1 MFMFVLN
8 SRLAADTFLVCDLKI
23 SRLLLMNDANYFWFI
38 LVPRKADLVELTD
51 LSFEEQIEVLRE
63 INLVA
68 KILKTDFA
76 AEKLNIAALGNVVK
90 QLHIHVIGR
99 FENDA
104 AFPKPV
110 WGASPAKAYEEK
122 AALELINKVKL
133 KITNSNGTA
142 AA

>member
-1 MFMFVLN
+1 MFVLN

>member
-1 MFMFVLN
+1 MFDLN
-8 SRLAADTFLVCDLKI
+8 SKLAADTFLVGDLKI

-38 LVPRKADLVELTD
+38 LVPRKPDLVELTD

-99 FENDA
+99 FENDI

-110 WGASPAKAYEEK
+110 WGAAPAKAYEEK

-133 KITNSNGTA
+133 KITNSNGTDA
-142 AA
+142 A

>member
-1 MFMFVLN
+1 MFDLN
-8 SRLAADTFLVCDLKI
+8 SKLAADTFLVGDLKI

-110 WGASPAKAYEEK
+110 WGATLAKAYEEK

-133 KITNSNGTA
+133 KIIKSNGTDA
-142 AA
+142 A

>member
-1 MFMFVLN
+1 MFALN
-8 SRLAADTFLVCDLKI
+8 QKLAADTFLVCDLKI

-51 LSFEEQIEVLRE
+51 LSFAEQTEVLGE

-68 KILKTDFA
+68 KILKEDFGA
-76 AEKLNIAALGNVVK
+76 QKLNIAALGNVVK

-104 AFPKPV
+104 TFPKPV
-110 WGASPAKAYEEK
+110 WGNAPTKPYEEQ
-122 AALELINKVKL
+122 AALDLIAKVKL
-133 KITNSNGTA
+133 KITN
-142 AA
+142 

>member
-1 MFMFVLN
+1 MFVLN
-8 SRLAADTFLVCDLKI
+8 SRLAADTFLVGDLKI

-110 WGASPAKAYEEK
+110 WGATPAKAYEEK
-122 AALELINKVKL
+122 AAQELINKVKL

>member
-1 MFMFVLN
+1 MFVLN
-8 SRLAADTFLVCDLKI
+8 AKLAADTFLVCDLKI
-23 SRLLLMNDANYFWFI
+23 SRLLLMNDSNYFWFI

-68 KILKTDFA
+68 EILKKDFA
-76 AEKLNIAALGNVVK
+76 VEKLNIGALGNVVK

-99 FENDA
+99 FENDV

-110 WGASPAKAYEEK
+110 WGAAPAKPYQEK
-122 AALELINKVKL
+122 SAIELINKVKL
-133 KITNSNGTA
+133 KITKTNGTTSA
-142 AA
+142 

>member
-1 MFMFVLN
+1 MFVLN
-8 SRLAADTFLVCDLKI
+8 SKLAADTFEVADLKI

-51 LSFEEQIEVLRE
+51 LSFAEQSEVLRE

-68 KILKTDFA
+68 KILQEDFA
-76 AEKLNIAALGNVVK
+76 AEKLNIAALGNVVR

-99 FENDA
+99 FENDV

-110 WGASPAKAYEEK
+110 WGAVSAKPYEER
-122 AALELINKVKL
+122 AAKELINKIKL
-133 KITNSNGTA
+133 KITDA
-142 AA
+142 A

>member
-1 MFMFVLN
+1 MFDLN
-8 SRLAADTFLVCDLKI
+8 SKLAADTFLVCDLKI
-23 SRLLLMNDANYFWFI
+23 SRLLLMNDANYLWFI
-38 LVPRKADLVELTD
+38 LVPREPNLTEVTD
-51 LSFEEQIEVLRE
+51 LPFSDQIEVLRE
-63 INLVA
+63 INLMA
-68 KILKTDFA
+68 RILKEELS

-99 FENDA
+99 FENDI

-110 WGASPAKAYEEK
+110 WGAAPAKAYEEA

-133 KITNSNGTA
+133 KITNLNGTA

>member
-1 MFMFVLN
+1 MFVLN

-110 WGASPAKAYEEK
+110 WGATPAKAYEEK

>member
-1 MFMFVLN
+1 MFVLN
-8 SRLAADTFLVCDLKI
+8 SKLAADTFLVCDLKI
-23 SRLLLMNDANYFWFI
+23 SRLLLMNDANYLWFI
-38 LVPRKADLVELTD
+38 LVPREPNLTEITD
-51 LSFEEQIEVLRE
+51 LPFSDQIEVLRE
-63 INLVA
+63 INLIA
-68 KILKTDFA
+68 RILKEELS

-99 FENDA
+99 FENDI

-110 WGASPAKAYEEK
+110 WGAAPAKAYEEA

-133 KITNSNGTA
+133 KITNLNGTA